1 MQAGSSQYIQQLQDL
16 QKKLSSDDPIN
27 IQFTSVPLKIL
38 CSSCLALCLVIFD
51 NHLSHCKN
59 QRHTSL
65 SHNDVCY
72 QGTTGS
78 PKGATLSHHNIVNN
92 AYIIGRRV
100 GYDWRV
106 SKPRRQID
114 VCSLCANRYVLPCVS
129 WHSMF
134 SFRLPDLSGPS
145 SAWRAS
151 LPTSA
156 LVSLLWVRGRWH
168 VHGRAWCHHHLP
180 LPWVRR
186 ARQSGSDGERKVVQ
200 PVSMQSLQKPLSNF
214 MLSTDA

>member
-129 WHSMF
+129 WTFHVFVPSPWSLWTF
-134 SFRLPDLSGPS
+134 LSLTCESAYQCPCFTALGPWAVACAWPCMVPPS
-145 SAWRAS
+145 SS
-151 LPTSA
+151 P
-156 LVSLLWVRGRWH
+156 
-168 VHGRAWCHHHLP
+168 P
-180 LPWVRR
+180 LGTTGTPIW
-186 ARQSGSDGERKVVQ
+186 
-200 PVSMQSLQKPLSNF
+200 
-214 MLSTDA
+214 